1 LVVPRLKN
9 KKRQSKV
16 KQREI
21 QRASNGIQII
31 EWTGGA
37 AMGRRKKVKN
47 GGSPNIITEAGD
59 LGWAGL

>member
-37 AMGRRKKVKN
+37 AIGRRRRKKN
-47 GGSPNIITEAGD
+47 GRDP
-59 LGWAGL
+59 

>member
-1 LVVPRLKN
+1 MKN

-21 QRASNGIQII
+21 QRASNGIQI

-37 AMGRRKKVKN
+37 AIGRRKDERN
-47 GGSPNIITEAGD
+47 GEP
-59 LGWAGL
+59 